1 MKKLLIGLI
10 ALVVVIVA
18 ALFVVPP
25 MIPADIYK
33 DQIATQV
40 RDATGRELAIK
51 GDMSFTLLPNVA
63 IEAGDVT
70 FANAKGAGTPNMVA
84 LKRLVIKLK
93 VFPLISGQVEVDSFV
108 LVDPVINLE
117 VDKRGTPNWLFA
129 PAKAAKAAKK
139 PAAAQPADNPA
150 AAPADGGAGIAVTDI
165 RLGDV
170 RISNGTITY
179 ADARSGRKETI
190 SKVNLTLTLESFTSP
205 FDAKGALD
213 WNGKT
218 LKLSAHASSPADLL
232 AGKAVKARLGIES
245 EMVTLGFDG
254 SVVNAK
260 RFQADGPVKL
270 DVPSIRKLADWAG
283 QPIEMAGTGLGPLK
297 IDGQLALRGAGLSF
311 SNATIALDEIR
322 AAGGFTYT
330 GAKVPHIKARLD
342 IETLNLNPYL
352 GGPEDKP
359 AAAAKPSAGAKPGAT
374 PAPARAQ
381 QWSTEPIDA
390 SALNSLHADLS
401 LSMKALIYQKIKI
414 GKSALKVTL
423 RGGRLTLDLTELALY
438 QGAGKGRIVVDASKP
453 VLGIEES
460 FELSGI
466 QAEPFLRDAADI
478 DRLQGRANATIKVRG
493 SGRSQLDIVKSLN
506 GNGAITFLNGSIK
519 GLNLASMVRSISLDA
534 LTKGVNPAQKTDFS
548 KLSGTFTIKRGIL
561 ENRDLQML
569 SPLLR
574 VTGAGTSN
582 LPARTVNYR
591 IEPKAVASLKGQGG
605 TASKRGLVV
614 PIMIT
619 GPWHNLSYQPDL
631 TAMLQIGPEGIVG
644 AVKSLTEGVKSGG
657 AAGLGGILK
666 ALTGQGGTTTEA
678 APVEALPAQQQP
690 APPPPVIDLKDP
702 VGTLKKLLPGF
713 N

>member
-10 ALVVVIVA
+10 ALVVIIVA

-25 MIPADIYK
+25 MIPAEFYK
-33 DQIATQV
+33 DQIATRV

-70 FANAKGAGTPNMVA
+70 FANAKGASTPNMAA
-84 LKRLVIKLK
+84 LKRLVLKLK
-93 VFPLISGQVEVDSFV
+93 VFPLISGQIEVDSFV

-129 PAKAAKAAKK
+129 PAKAAGK
-139 PAAAQPADNPA
+139 PAAAKPADKPA
-150 AAPADGGAGIAVTDI
+150 AAPADGGSGIAVTDI
-165 RLGDV
+165 RLDDV

-179 ADARSGRKETI
+179 ADARSGQKETI
-190 SKVNLTLTLESFTSP
+190 SKVNLTVTLESFSSP
-205 FDAKGALD
+205 FDARGALD

-374 PAPARAQ
+374 PAPAKAQ

-390 SALNSLHADLS
+390 SALKSINADLS

-506 GNGAITFLNGSIK
+506 GNGAVTFLNGSIK

-548 KLSGTFTIKRGIL
+548 ELSGTFTIKRGIL

-591 IEPKAVASLKGQGG
+591 VEPKAVASLKGQGG
-605 TASKRGLVV
+605 AAAKRGLVV

-631 TAMLQIGPEGIVG
+631 TAMLQLGPDGIAG
-644 AVKSLTEGVKSGG
+644 AVKSLTEGVKGG
-657 AAGLGGILK
+657 GLKGLLDT
-666 ALTGQGGTTTEA
+666 LTGQGA
-678 APVEALPAQQQP
+678 APTQQQAAPTQQQP
-690 APPPPVIDLKDP
+690 AVQPAQPPLDLKDP
-702 VGTLKKLLPGF
+702 IGTLRKLIPGF
-713 N
+713 GN